1 MKIHK
6 NHSFQNWAQNIHL
19 EIPYLYQPENTTE
32 LIEIIHKHQKIRFL
46 GSGHSWN
53 NLWNETEAL
62 IDFTHLTFEPII
74 HSETLEVEI
83 PGGMKLWQINE
94 FLDSKNLA
102 LQNLGS
108 IDQQSIAGAIS
119 TGTHGTGLKFSC
131 LASQCNEFTFL
142 DGKGNLHNINKNH
155 PHFFAL
161 LVSFGTLGM
170 ILKLKIQV
178 VPSYQIQ
185 ENTFTCKWE
194 NAIENFETWIYEYDH
209 LKLWW
214 LPPASDAVVY
224 AMKRTQCPIQ
234 EPNIQN
240 FWREKVLSVWFYRL
254 FVKIGNLYPQLRPR
268 INQFLTS
275 QMRKPY
281 QRTNKSYKIFKV
293 AEPPVHR
300 ETEWAFPLWNYKNI
314 LTDYFQRYSDNRF
327 TFNFIQEIRISQSD
341 NFWLS
346 PSYERDSLWLGIY
359 NHWDSQ
365 WTNLLNDFQSF
376 ALQYHG
382 RPHWGKEFNPT
393 NFNFSK
399 AYPKLNDFLDLK
411 KIYDPENKFHNLLK
425 S

>member
-6 NHSFQNWAQNIHL
+6 KHRFQNWAQNIHL
-19 EIPYLYQPENTTE
+19 EIPYLYQPENFE
-32 LIEIIHKHQKIRFL
+32 EAIEIIHNHKKVRL
-46 GSGHSWN
+46 VGSGHSWN

-62 IDFTHLTFEPII
+62 IDFSHLTFEPVI
-74 HSETLEVEI
+74 HPEILEVEI
-83 PGGMKLWQINE
+83 PAGMKLWQINE

-131 LASQCNEFTFL
+131 LASQCTEFTFL
-142 DGKGNLHNINKNH
+142 DGKGNIHNIYREN
-155 PHFFAL
+155 PHFYGL

-194 NAIENFETWIYEYDH
+194 NAIENFETWISEYDH
-209 LKLWW
+209 FKLWW
-214 LPPASDAVVY
+214 LPPASELVVY
-224 AMKRTQCPIQ
+224 AMKRTQNPIQ
-234 EPNIQN
+234 ESNIQN

-254 FVKIGNLYPQLRPR
+254 FVKIGNVYPKLRPR

-275 QMRKPY
+275 QMSKPY

-293 AEPPVHR
+293 PEPPKHR
-300 ETEWAFPLWNYKNI
+300 ETEWAFPLWNYKKI
-314 LTDYFQRYSDNRF
+314 LTNYFQRYSNTHF
-327 TFNFIQEIRISQSD
+327 TFNFIQEIRISKSD

-365 WTNLLNDFQSF
+365 WYELLNDFQSF
-376 ALQYHG
+376 ALEYQG
-382 RPHWGKEFNPT
+382 RPHWGKEFDT
-393 NFNFSK
+393 SNFDINQ
-399 AYPKLNDFLDLK
+399 AYPKLNNYYDLK
-411 KIYDPENKFHNLLK
+411 KIYDPEKKFHNLPK